1 MKKLLLT
8 AVIACFGYFAS
19 AQIMVVTTYV
29 DEAAEGTIRK
39 LFATSVG
46 ENAIHASDSDKNAI
60 IESEE
65 LKSGSSQK

>member
-29 DEAAEGTIRK
+29 DEVETVLK
-39 LFATSVG
+39 LK
-46 ENAIHASDSDKNAI
+46 EQID
-60 IESEE
+60 
-65 LKSGSSQK
+65 